1 MDANYVKDV
10 LEDIKS
16 LAEHQDVNGII
27 AICENEL
34 EEIEQRTIKQD
45 IIDVSRIIEDAK
57 YEITRLRGEATDDLY
72 KMLNEA
78 SAVLRNLAIK
88 KELTRDIKKPRLV
101 LLKK

>member
-1 MDANYVKDV
+1 MDEKYVKDI
-10 LEDIKS
+10 LEDIKN
-16 LAEHQDVNGII
+16 LAEHQDINGIL

-57 YEITRLRGEATDDLY
+57 YEITRLRGEDTDEIY

-88 KELTRDIKKPRLV
+88 KELTRDLKKPRLV

>member
-1 MDANYVKDV
+1 MDENYAKDI
-10 LEDIKS
+10 LEDIKN
-16 LAEHQDVNGII
+16 LAEHQDINGIL

-57 YEITRLRGEATDDLY
+57 YEITRLRGEDTDGLY

-88 KELTRDIKKPRLV
+88 KELTRDLKKPRLV

>member
-16 LAEHQDVNGII
+16 LAEHQDINGII
-27 AICENEL
+27 VICENEL
-34 EEIEQRTIKQD
+34 EQIEQRTIKQD

-57 YEITRLRGEATDDLY
+57 YEITRLRGEDTDGLY

-78 SAVLRNLAIK
+78 SAVLRNLVIK
-88 KELTRDIKKPRLV
+88 KELNIESANENV
-101 LLKK
+101 

>member
-1 MDANYVKDV
+1 MDEKYVKDV

-16 LAEHQDVNGII
+16 LAEHQEINGIL

-34 EEIEQRTIKQD
+34 EQIEQRTIKQD

-57 YEITRLRGEATDDLY
+57 YEITRLRGEDTDEIY

-78 SAVLRNLAIK
+78 SAVLRNLVIK
-88 KELTRDIKKPRLV
+88 KELNIESANENV
-101 LLKK
+101 

>member
-1 MDANYVKDV
+1 MDEKYVKDV

-16 LAEHQDVNGII
+16 LAEHQDINGIL

-34 EEIEQRTIKQD
+34 EQIEQRTIKQD

-57 YEITRLRGEATDDLY
+57 YEITRLRGEDTDEIY

-78 SAVLRNLAIK
+78 SAVLRNLVIK
-88 KELTRDIKKPRLV
+88 KELNIESTNENV
-101 LLKK
+101 

>member
-1 MDANYVKDV
+1 MDEKYVKDI

-16 LAEHQDVNGII
+16 LAEHQDVNGIL

-34 EEIEQRTIKQD
+34 EQIEQRTIKQD

-57 YEITRLRGEATDDLY
+57 YEITRLRGEDTDEIY

-78 SAVLRNLAIK
+78 SAVLRNLVIK
-88 KELTRDIKKPRLV
+88 KELNIESANENV
-101 LLKK
+101 